1 MIFGRLAMNAQGRFC
16 GVFLLLS
23 ADSEYPRSAVG
34 LESIEHTVQLTHK
47 WTNDFDARLGWGD
60 KHRSFRLLRTVLQAL
75 GDWLSV
81 NGAAGFGSQP
91 PELPRESITSAG
103 GPSRR
108 R

>member
-1 MIFGRLAMNAQGRFC
+1 MRRVFGFYC
-16 GVFLLLS
+16 GDLQSTLM
-23 ADSEYPRSAVG
+23 SAVG

-47 WTNDFDARLGWGD
+47 WPNDLNVRLGLGD
-60 KHRSFRLLRTVLQAL
+60 KHRSFRLLRTVHQAL